1 VAVFR
6 YLGLSSFLPLPF
18 RGIVVMRKLRALIF
32 MMLALTA
39 CGEDAPSDSPPKRP
53 QSASCRSI
61 SAEDKA
67 VLLANVA
74 KLEIGDPQTK
84 VQLLLGKPSDIDH
97 GQAKPSGQVTSTD
110 YIYLVKKC
118 AYGPHIG
125 WDDDFVRL
133 TFDTDG
139 RLELVQGIRV
149 QGVTT
154 RSVPLVR

>member
-1 VAVFR
+1 
-6 YLGLSSFLPLPF
+6 
-18 RGIVVMRKLRALIF
+18 MRKLTALIC
-32 MMLALTA
+32 LILLVLTA
-39 CGEDAPSDSPPKRP
+39 CGKEASSDSPSRRP
-53 QSASCRSI
+53 PSASCRSI
-61 SAEDKA
+61 SVEDKA
-67 VLLANVA
+67 VLLADVA

-84 VQLLLGKPSDIDH
+84 VQLLLGKPNDIDH
-97 GQAKPSGQVTSTD
+97 GLAKPSGQFVTTD

-118 AYGPHIG
+118 SDGPHIG

-154 RSVPLVR
+154 RAVPLVR